1 MIFVGEVHTSLLR
14 HSIAVDTSTA
24 VSLLELK
31 AGTPVRYGERPVRY
45 AVSPHVLSGLDC
57 RLAST
62 QEVRGVGTAASR
74 AVLIGGQILQCSSS
88 VHIVQSAG
96 DGRRQAWSHYL
107 SRPGVV
113 ETVNKANP
121 TNLLDGFLAA
131 PLAPSTMDLGALNSH
146 LHTRVQSHERL
157 DRKTPFRMPPVR
169 LRWGAIAASSP
180 SLSFTVGQDGY
191 RSFVVRLPEVDRPG
205 VLDLCED
212 IALHDWLL
220 SSVQRLLETS
230 RIGGADLRDVVK
242 RLTPAVNFLLHL
254 WMPGARLDDEMRAAW
269 TSLEERS
276 GFTRQWRASIDRV
289 RDQFFLASA
298 TGRLGPPLPS
308 HSR

>member
-1 MIFVGEVHTSLLR
+1 MGEVHTSLLR
-14 HSIAVDTSTA
+14 HSTAVDTSTA

-31 AGTPVRYGERPVRY
+31 AGAPVRYGERPVRY
-45 AVSPHVLSGLDC
+45 ALSPNVLTGLDC

-74 AVLIGGQILQCSSS
+74 AILIGGQILQCSSS
-88 VHIVQSAG
+88 AQIVPSG
-96 DGRRQAWSHYL
+96 EGRRQAWSHYL
-107 SRPGVV
+107 SRPGIV

-131 PLAPSTMDLGALNSH
+131 PVAPSTMDLGALNSH
-146 LHTRVQSHERL
+146 LHTRVQSHDQL
-157 DRKTPFRMPPVR
+157 DRRTAFRMPPVR
-169 LRWGAIAASSP
+169 LRWGAIAAASP
-180 SLSFTVGQDGY
+180 SLSFSVGPEGY
-191 RSFVVRLPEVDRPG
+191 RSFVLRLPDVDRAG

-289 RDQFFLASA
+289 RDQLFLAAA
-298 TGRLGPPLPS
+298 TGQLGPPLSS